1 MNTLI
6 FLGGIVTGVA
16 LVLAFSAIAQSLLS
30 RRIYGA
36 WDGWIG
42 RPGSSAQVG
51 IARRYLR
58 AIKDTPVT
66 AYRDS
71 IFTTEAQ
78 AFKAWAT
85 DALAAMDFGEAA
97 VPTPGS
103 TPMQHIEGIRK
114 TVK

>member
-1 MNTLI
+1 
-6 FLGGIVTGVA
+6 VTAVA
-16 LVLAFSAIAQSLLS
+16 LIVIYVGIFTCLHS

-36 WDGWIG
+36 WDGWID
-42 RPGSSAQVG
+42 RPGPVTQME
-51 IARRYLR
+51 IARKYLR
-58 AIKDTPVT
+58 AIRDTPVT

-97 VPTPGS
+97 VAPSAGM
-103 TPMQHIEGIRK
+103 PMQHIEGIRK